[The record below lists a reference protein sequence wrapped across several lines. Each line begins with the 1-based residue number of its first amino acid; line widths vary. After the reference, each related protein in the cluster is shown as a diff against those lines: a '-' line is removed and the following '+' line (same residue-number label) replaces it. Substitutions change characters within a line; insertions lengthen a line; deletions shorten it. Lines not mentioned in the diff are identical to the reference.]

1 MPAAALKLVLEE
13 DAAAAALEALEA
25 PAEAALAAELVADT
39 KFEER
44 LATALDA
51 LDAALPVTA
60 DVPDD
65 GLLRRIHFSTALQ

>member
-1 MPAAALKLVLEE
+1 MKLVLEE

>member
-1 MPAAALKLVLEE
+1 MKLALEE
-13 DAAAAALEALEA
+13 DAAAAALEALET

-65 GLLRRIHFSTALQ
+65 GLLRRIHVSTALQ

>member
-1 MPAAALKLVLEE
+1 MKLALEE
-13 DAAAAALEALEA
+13 DAAAAALEALET

-65 GLLRRIHFSTALQ
+65 GLLRHIHVSTPLQ